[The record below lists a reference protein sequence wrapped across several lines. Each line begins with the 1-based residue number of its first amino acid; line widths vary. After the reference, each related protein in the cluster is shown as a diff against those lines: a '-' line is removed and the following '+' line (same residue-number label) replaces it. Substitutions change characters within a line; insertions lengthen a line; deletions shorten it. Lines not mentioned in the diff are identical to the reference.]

1 VIAIMDRN
9 RSSHIDMTRRYSLLS
24 GAQLIPRSPN
34 TVQIGTD
41 PPRCVVVM
49 QAPRESLRILGSLDG
64 ASTVGHVLHT
74 HDADP
79 LVWSALLDQLLAADL
94 LAPVEQLDRDSI
106 PTALGAHLTAERSG
120 LTHQHG
126 PATASRIMQTRDDA
140 LVIVRGRPV
149 VATSILSMLAA
160 AGVGHLYHEAGP
172 SRALTPHAG
181 RGADRGSIGL
191 LGSTLRETFP
201 TVRVHPPAAHQ
212 HPTIVVLA
220 EGEVPDLG
228 LAAAYIKRRIPHL
241 AVAAGAARAVVGPL
255 VLPGRSSCL
264 SCAHRHRT
272 DIDPDWPTVARHLA
286 QGIPRAPVFLA
297 TAAACLAVGQ
307 VLDHIDGVVMPSTVN
322 GTLEWRSGDQVPRR
336 RTWIDHP
343 ECGCRDAA

>member
-1 VIAIMDRN
+1 MANMDRN
-9 RSSHIDMTRRYSLLS
+9 SSNRIDMTRRYSLLS
-24 GAQLIPRSPN
+24 GARLIPRAPD

-49 QAPRESLRILGSLDG
+49 QAPQESLRILGSLDG
-64 ASTVGHVLHT
+64 ANPVGQVLTT

-79 LVWSALLDQLLAADL
+79 LVWSALLEQLLAADL
-94 LAPVEQLDRDSI
+94 LVPVEQGDRDSI
-106 PTALGAHLTAERSG
+106 PTALGAHLSAERAG
-120 LTHQHG
+120 LIHRHG
-126 PATASRIMQTRDDA
+126 PAAAGRIMQARDDA
-140 LVIVRGRPV
+140 LVIVRGRLP

-160 AGVGHLYHEAGP
+160 AGIGHLHHETGP
-172 SRALTPHAG
+172 SRALTPRG
-181 RGADRGSIGL
+181 RGGQGADPGGIGH
-191 LGSTLRETFP
+191 GSTLRETFP

-220 EGEVPDLG
+220 EGDVPDLG
-228 LAAAYIKRRIPHL
+228 LAASYIKRRVPHL
-241 AVAAGAARAVVGPL
+241 AVAAGSARAVVGPL

-272 DIDPDWPTVARHLA
+272 DIDPGWPAVARQLA
-286 QGIPRAPVFLA
+286 QNVSRAPVVLA

-322 GTLEWRSGDQVPRR
+322 GTLEWRSGDHVPRR

-343 ECGCRDAA
+343 ECGCRDGA